1 MSAKRVSVRQTG
13 PNSFAVVGSDGRIVR
28 DNFTHLKVA
37 WMWAAKQ
44 GLHKGRDKRKRQA
57 TAIPSDLEDEQILGI
72 PLLARLSNTS
82 YPVFLERAKAGEYG
96 PLVRTGERTL
106 GLRRGDYRR
115 SLNAREIKTTDT

>member
-96 PLVRTGERTL
+96 PLFQIGKRTF
-106 GLRRGDYRR
+106 GLRLGDWKK
-115 SLNAREIKTTDT
+115 SIAAREVQTK

>member
-1 MSAKRVSVRQTG
+1 MSAKRVSVRQTW

-96 PLVRTGERTL
+96 PLFQTGKRTF
-106 GLRRGDYRR
+106 GLRFGNWKR
-115 SLNAREIKTTDT
+115 SMAARQVQTK